1 MIKDLFRR
9 SGQPLTELVLQTTRE
24 LGKCY
29 SRLELASSK
38 LEKRNSDLFDACS
51 YHMKKGSKARATI
64 YAKEIAEIRKI
75 LAMVQ
80 HSQLSVER
88 AILRL
93 DTLRVI
99 SPTVDSIKGVFG
111 DVKNAI
117 GLVSGVMPSITP
129 EMSRLN
135 TAINEILVGTQLSL
149 DISTPAV
156 VAEPAAEGILQE
168 AADIVEQDLQKR
180 IPEPPVETRI
190 PKPAQPIRPLI
201 ALAAD
206 GSEAYLG
213 EDGSLLRLD
222 KPKIVSEG
230 PSILLKEE
238 LVMDYI
244 ERHHGDMNVDKCAKE
259 LNLPPAKVLEA
270 LDALGRKG
278 KIRIEP

>member
-38 LEKRNSDLFDACS
+38 LEKRNKDLFDACS

-75 LAMVQ
+75 LAMVR

-135 TAINEILVGTQLSL
+135 TAINEILVGTQLNL

-156 VAEPAAEGILQE
+156 VGEPVAQAILQE
-168 AADIVEQDLQKR
+168 AADIVEEDLQKR

-222 KPKIVSEG
+222 KPKIVSDG

-244 ERHHGDMNVDKCAKE
+244 ERHQGEMNLTKCAKE

>member
-1 MIKDLFRR
+1 MIKDLLRR
-9 SGQPLTELVLQTTRE
+9 SGKPLSELVLETTRE

-38 LEKRNSDLFDACS
+38 LEKRNDKLFDACS
-51 YHMKKGSKARATI
+51 YHLRKGSKARATI

-75 LAMVQ
+75 LAMLQ
-80 HSQLSVER
+80 HTQLSVER

-93 DTLRVI
+93 DTLKVI
-99 SPTVDSIKGVFG
+99 SPTLDSIKGVFS

-129 EMSRLN
+129 EMDSLN
-135 TAINEILVGTQLSL
+135 AAINEILIGTQFNL
-149 DISTPAV
+149 DIAAPVAV
-156 VAEPAAEGILQE
+156 SEPAAEVILQE
-168 AADIVEQDLQKR
+168 AADIVEQRLQKR
-180 IPEPPVETRI
+180 IPEPPAETSI
-190 PKPAQPIRPLI
+190 PRPAKPIRPLI
-201 ALAAD
+201 ALATD

-213 EDGSLLRLD
+213 EDGSLIRIEGPRITPD
-222 KPKIVSEG
+222 G

-244 ERHHGDMNVDKCAKE
+244 ERHNGEMNVTRCAKE
-259 LNLPPAKVLEA
+259 LILPPKKVLEA

>member
-38 LEKRNSDLFDACS
+38 LEKRNKDLFDACS

-75 LAMVQ
+75 LAMVR

-129 EMSRLN
+129 EMGRLN
-135 TAINEILVGTQLSL
+135 TAINEILVGTQLNL

-156 VAEPAAEGILQE
+156 VSEPAAQAILQE
-168 AADIVEQDLQKR
+168 AADIVEEDLQKR

-190 PKPAQPIRPLI
+190 PKPAKPIRPLI

-222 KPKIVSEG
+222 KPKIVSDG

-244 ERHHGDMNVDKCAKE
+244 ERHHGEMNVTKCAKE

-278 KIRIEP
+278 KIRIES